1 MKRNIL
7 TPSELNREA
16 RLHLEAGFGRVWV
29 EGEVSNLARPASGHR
44 YFSLK
49 DERAQLRC
57 ALFRGNARNLAV
69 PLENGQQVQALGRLS
84 LYEPRGDYQLI
95 VERVEPAGEGPLRA
109 AFEALRRQL
118 ESEGL
123 FETGRKRPLPDWPLR
138 IGVITSPS
146 GAVIRDILNV
156 LRRRWPLGAVR
167 LYPVPVQGDD
177 APPAIVRALEAA
189 NEQAWA
195 QVLVVGRGG
204 GSLEDLWAF
213 NTEAVARAVAGSAL
227 PVISAVG
234 HETDHSISD
243 YVADLRAP
251 TPSAAA
257 ELLAP
262 DVREIHQ
269 RLRRALLTLDRHWHH
284 HQQRR
289 SQSLDHLAHRL
300 AQQDPGRQLDRHRQ
314 TLEGLEARLRVAA
327 QRQPDALGERLAPLV
342 ARLRRQASD
351 ILPERKHQLAR
362 RRERLRRWS
371 ADAIPRRRQVL
382 QSLARTL
389 HGVSPLPTLERG
401 YAVVTDRDSG
411 ATLDSVALAQPGQDV
426 DIRLVDGSLAARVA
440 SVDSSPLLETDPTD
454 TD

>member
-57 ALFRGNARNLAV
+57 ALFRGNARTLAV